1 MEPSENQ
8 YIPKEPTG
16 EELQKKLEN
25 TALWLRKIIDE
36 QFDADVHSEA
46 TFVSANTAENR
57 VTGNSTWLAIYDL
70 IDQYCIELSE
80 HGAGHSTVSMTHYF
94 LKQKAGGAWQLQTT
108 GNLSEI
114 EDENVLMDIESS
126 DQSDNPFYGE
136 SQEPLY
142 PNILRDATNE
152 EIVKF
157 SEAVE
162 LGAFGDT
169 IFDFNE
175 LQSFLSDIQ
184 AIQNDA
190 EDMDKNNPE

>member
-25 TALWLRKIIDE
+25 TALWLRKTIDE

-46 TFVSANTAENR
+46 TFASANTAENR
-57 VTGNSTWLAIYDL
+57 ATGNSTWLAIYDL
-70 IDQYCIELSE
+70 IDQYCVELSE
-80 HGAGHSTVSMTHYF
+80 HGAGHSTVSMTHYS
-94 LKQKAGGAWQLQTT
+94 LKQKAGGVWQLQTT

-114 EDENVLMDIESS
+114 EDENVPMD
-126 DQSDNPFYGE
+126 
-136 SQEPLY
+136 EPLY

-157 SEAVE
+157 SEAVG

-175 LQSFLSDIQ
+175 LQPFLSDIQ
-184 AIQNDA
+184 EI
-190 EDMDKNNPE
+190 